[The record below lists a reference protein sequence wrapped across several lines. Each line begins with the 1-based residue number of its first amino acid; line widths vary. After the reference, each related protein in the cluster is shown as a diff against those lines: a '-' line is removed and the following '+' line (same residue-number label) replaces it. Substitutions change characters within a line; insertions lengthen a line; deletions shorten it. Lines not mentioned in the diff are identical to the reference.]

1 MKVFCVFSWSFGIV
15 LGYGWFN
22 GSIFLPQKNIK
33 KTTPQWTGPRW
44 TSTGPE
50 GKSPRPPYL
59 TETED
64 PAGAGNANM
73 TGVNLDGIHGTAYMA
88 EPWIRHG
95 LCQFISV
102 SIVYPE
108 L

>member
-1 MKVFCVFSWSFGIV
+1 MG
-15 LGYGWFN
+15 
-22 GSIFLPQKNIK
+22 GSTDPFFYPKKTLK

-88 EPWIRHG
+88 APWIRHG

-108 L
+108 LWSFDDPQ